1 MASLLALVVN
11 RAIPAV
17 GVRVAE
23 TLQAA
28 AVYSWYTV
36 ILSTLAAFVFA
47 IESRRRPASKMGGR
61 QTAVAA
67 E

>member
-23 TLQAA
+23 TLPAA
-28 AVYSWYTV
+28 AVYSGYTV

-47 IESRRRPASKMGGR
+47 TRIK
-61 QTAVAA
+61 T
-67 E
+67 